1 MSKKLEDII
10 NKALE
15 NIESDRE
22 VTKDLLN
29 DAIQYLSKD
38 ESRHRDIG
46 LTFAKYVE
54 TLQRSNEQMVKVAGL
69 IQKND
74 KKSDNLTEEDM
85 ENIFSKIAEEE
96 T

>member
-1 MSKKLEDII
+1 MLKHCK
-10 NKALE
+10 
-15 NIESDRE
+15 
-22 VTKDLLN
+22 
-29 DAIQYLSKD
+29 
-38 ESRHRDIG
+38 G
-46 LTFAKYVE
+46 
-54 TLQRSNEQMVKVAGL
+54 QMVKVAGI